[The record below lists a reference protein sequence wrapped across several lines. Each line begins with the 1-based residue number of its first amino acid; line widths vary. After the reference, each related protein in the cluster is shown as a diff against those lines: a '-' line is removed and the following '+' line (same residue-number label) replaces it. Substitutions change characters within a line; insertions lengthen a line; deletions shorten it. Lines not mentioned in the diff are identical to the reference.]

1 MTSKSFISGLFPLQ
15 KSIQNVRAI
24 LFDMD
29 GTLIDSIPFHQEAWL
44 RFLGN
49 HGIHLRPEDFHAQNH
64 GNLNEMIRR
73 FFPHEASREKRLEL
87 GEEKEITFRKIYQPH
102 LKEINGLS
110 SFLEHLKEVG
120 ISIHLSTMGDQNNID
135 FTLDGLGIRHFFDTI
150 TGGHEVLKGK
160 PDPEIFLKSMEKAG
174 VNPES
179 ALAFEDSGGGIRSA
193 KAAGLEVIGIATT
206 HSKKELL
213 EMGCVAAFS
222 GFVEVL
228 EEMRKPPI
236 HS

>member
-1 MTSKSFISGLFPLQ
+1 
-15 KSIQNVRAI
+15 
-24 LFDMD
+24 MD
-29 GTLIDSIPFHQEAWL
+29 GTLVDSIPFHQEAWL

-87 GEEKEITFRKIYQPH
+87 GEEKEITFRKIYQPF
-102 LKEINGLS
+102 LKEINGLTA
-110 SFLEHLKEVG
+110 FLEALKHHQISCHLA
-120 ISIHLSTMGDQNNID
+120 TMGDQNNIN
-135 FTLDGLGIRHFFDTI
+135 FTLDGLRICHFFDTI

-193 KAAGLEVIGIATT
+193 KAAGLQVIGIATT

-213 EMGCVAAFS
+213 EMGCIEAFS
-222 GFVEVL
+222 DFVEVL
-228 EEMRKPPI
+228 EEIKKPTV